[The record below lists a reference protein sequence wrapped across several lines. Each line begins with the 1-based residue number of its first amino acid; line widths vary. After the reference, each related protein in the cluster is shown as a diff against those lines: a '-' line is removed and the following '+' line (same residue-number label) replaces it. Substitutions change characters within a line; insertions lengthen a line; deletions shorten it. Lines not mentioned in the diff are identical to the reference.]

1 MAGVVSMPSPALPAL
16 RQELTLHPGPVLA
29 DGAPSWTL
37 HDPCAHRFYQLGWA
51 SFEILSRWR
60 LGTAE
65 AVLQAV
71 NAETTLQL
79 GAEDIEA
86 VLLFLSRH
94 QLLQAVSVEQ
104 NGWLWQL
111 REANRPSRAMWLLKN
126 YLFFRVPLLRP
137 EALLNRLLPWT
148 GWLFHP
154 RFWLAMG
161 AVLLLALALVSRRWD
176 EFTHTFSAYGGVSAA
191 IGIGLS
197 LSVAKILHEMGHAL
211 TARHFGCR
219 VPAMGVAFLVMM
231 PVLYTDTNDAWKLNS
246 RRQRLLIGGAGMLAE
261 LVLAAWATLL
271 WSFLPDGP
279 LRAGVFLLATT
290 TWLATLAI
298 NASPFMRFDGYF
310 LLADYLGLPNLHNR
324 AFALARW
331 QLRKTLLGLDDPVP
345 EHFPAARRRG
355 LILFAWAT
363 WLYRLVLF
371 LSIAFLVYHLFF
383 KALGMLLLAV
393 ELGWFIARPVVG
405 ELMVWW
411 QRRTDLYWG
420 RETRRSAAAL
430 LVLTLA
436 LILPW
441 QREVASPAVLGA
453 LQSQGLY
460 APAAGEVAE
469 VLVRDGQLV
478 KAGQVMARLSSPM
491 LEAQLALAGARERD
505 LAWQTAQQPF
515 NLELQQRGPALR
527 KQWQV
532 AQEQVAALRQ
542 QMARLTLAAPFAGR
556 VVDVSDA
563 LRAGTALAEG
573 EHLLDVV
580 GPEGVK
586 GEAFVEEAALNGLK
600 PGHVAR
606 FVADGGEFWSVECR
620 LGQIDRLNLP
630 LLDQPLL
637 ASTYGGPVPTEQ
649 RDRGLVPLAATFRV
663 RLERCDRRGA
673 PLRELAGVARLQGE
687 RYSLLERGARQ
698 LLAVFRREAGL

>member
-1 MAGVVSMPSPALPAL
+1 M
-16 RQELTLHPGPVLA
+16 
-29 DGAPSWTL
+29 
-37 HDPCAHRFYQLGWA
+37 
-51 SFEILSRWR
+51 
-60 LGTAE
+60 
-65 AVLQAV
+65 
-71 NAETTLQL
+71 
-79 GAEDIEA
+79 
-86 VLLFLSRH
+86 
-94 QLLQAVSVEQ
+94 
-104 NGWLWQL
+104 
-111 REANRPSRAMWLLKN
+111 
-126 YLFFRVPLLRP
+126 
-137 EALLNRLLPWT
+137 
-148 GWLFHP
+148 
-154 RFWLAMG
+154 
-161 AVLLLALALVSRRWD
+161 
-176 EFTHTFSAYGGVSAA
+176 
-191 IGIGLS
+191 
-197 LSVAKILHEMGHAL
+197 
-211 TARHFGCR
+211 
-219 VPAMGVAFLVMM
+219 
-231 PVLYTDTNDAWKLNS
+231 
-246 RRQRLLIGGAGMLAE
+246 
-261 LVLAAWATLL
+261 
-271 WSFLPDGP
+271 
-279 LRAGVFLLATT
+279 
-290 TWLATLAI
+290 
-298 NASPFMRFDGYF
+298 
-310 LLADYLGLPNLHNR
+310 
-324 AFALARW
+324 
-331 QLRKTLLGLDDPVP
+331 
-345 EHFPAARRRG
+345 
-355 LILFAWAT
+355 
-363 WLYRLVLF
+363 
-371 LSIAFLVYHLFF
+371 
-383 KALGMLLLAV
+383 AV

-411 QRRTDLYWG
+411 QRRTDLRWG
-420 RETRRSAAAL
+420 RATRRSAAAL
-430 LVLTLA
+430 LVLMLA

-515 NLELQQRGPALR
+515 NLELQQRGPALH